1 VKEKHKKAYM
11 ECAEAFAK
19 CSLGARLQVGAVLVK
34 GDRVISCGYNALPKH
49 IDGPLEKDGV
59 TRSEVLHAEANALRG
74 LIRSTESA
82 VGAVL
87 FCTHSCCVKCAI
99 DVVDSGI
106 IQVFYRH
113 EYRDSAG
120 VEYLSKNGVKVTKI

>member
-106 IQVFYRH
+106 TALYYRH
-113 EYRDSAG
+113 EYRSEDGLQYLREQG
-120 VEYLSKNGVKVTKI
+120 VGVYKI